1 MTAIQGAPTLTFNL
15 QPNSAEAC
23 DSTQLNLK
31 ESSMTSR
38 TPTFKRIVLAGLL
51 CASAGLGLAQST
63 PAPGPGT
70 PGPRAEAMGRHDPA
84 RMQARMDQRLAA
96 LKAKL
101 QITPAQEAAWTTFTA
116 AVKPRPYAGMA
127 NMAATYAELDKLPTP
142 ERLDR
147 MRALHKQRVTEMSLL
162 MDQRA
167 DATKTFY
174 AVLTPV
180 QQKVFDEQFSRA
192 AGRYGDHHMGAMGH
206 MGPMGHMSG
215 MGGK

>member
-1 MTAIQGAPTLTFNL
+1 
-15 QPNSAEAC
+15 
-23 DSTQLNLK
+23 
-31 ESSMTSR
+31 MTSR

-51 CASAGLGLAQST
+51 CASAGLGLAQT
-63 PAPGPGT
+63 APAAGPVT

-84 RMQARMDQRLAA
+84 KMQARMDQRLAA
-96 LKAKL
+96 FKAKL
-101 QITPAQEAAWTTFTA
+101 QITPAQEAAWNTFTA
-116 AVKPRPYAGMA
+116 AVKPKPHAGMA
-127 NMAATYAELDKLPTP
+127 SMAATHAELDKLPTP

-147 MRALHKQRVTEMSLL
+147 MRGLHTQRMTEMNLQ

-180 QQKVFDEQFSRA
+180 QQKVFDAQFSRA
-192 AGRYGDHHMGAMGH
+192 AGRHGGDSKAHMGG
-206 MGPMGHMSG
+206 MGHMSH

>member
-1 MTAIQGAPTLTFNL
+1 MTH
-15 QPNSAEAC
+15 
-23 DSTQLNLK
+23 
-31 ESSMTSR
+31 R

-51 CASAGLGLAQST
+51 CASAGLGLAQT
-63 PAPGPGT
+63 APAAGPVT

-84 RMQARMDQRLAA
+84 KMQARMDQRLAA
-96 LKAKL
+96 FKAKL

-116 AVKPRPYAGMA
+116 AVKPKPHAGMA
-127 NMAATYAELDKLPTP
+127 SMAATHAELDKLPTP

-147 MRALHKQRVTEMSLL
+147 MRGLHTQRMTEMNLQ

-180 QQKVFDEQFSRA
+180 QQKVFDAQFSRA
-192 AGRYGDHHMGAMGH
+192 AGRHGGDSKAHMGG
-206 MGPMGHMSG
+206 MGHMSH